1 MLPVAVSV
9 AVPHPRAAVQP
20 RLHNALLVELLFDL
34 LGARLHH
41 FCLPGLGGS
50 GLPMRV

>member
-9 AVPHPRAAVQP
+9 AVPRPRAAVQP

-34 LGARLHH
+34 L
-41 FCLPGLGGS
+41 LPGCIIFVSWVWAEVGC
-50 GLPMRV
+50 R